1 MNIDL
6 IRNQIL
12 TKFGT
17 YSKCAEALNI
27 SPSTLSRLLQKPSYK
42 FLQTF
47 PDKHTGKLFNYS
59 KDGLDFFNRALK
71 RLNLPAYSIH
81 DLRRKF
87 GTTLAEKGL
96 TPYELQKL
104 MRHQNIRT
112 TMQYYIN
119 IDLQN
124 IAKKM

>member
-42 FLQTF
+42 FLVRLRELGIEIDQ
-47 PDKHTGKLFNYS
+47 S
-59 KDGLDFFNRALK
+59 KIQFLISQESVIPVVKDQEDGYLDISLLK
-71 RLNLPAYSIH
+71 RKLEICLEENKLLKAEIY
-81 DLRRKF
+81 DLK
-87 GTTLAEKGL
+87 
-96 TPYELQKL
+96 KL
-104 MRHQNIRT
+104 LRDKNDK
-112 TMQYYIN
+112 N
-119 IDLQN
+119 N
-124 IAKKM
+124 